1 MKKPIYKDETILL
14 WGVNYTIKEIFYSGH
29 LQEYVYILK
38 NEHDDDT
45 YETIRESEVVRL
57 VGTSESRY
65 NILKRETLEELS
77 LAYDSLEKE
86 YKEMR
91 DIVVKIYNGEQLTK
105 EEFATMKTHAF
116 LRRVGRDEM
125 EDDGKYEN

>member
-29 LQEYVYILK
+29 LHEHVYILK

-45 YETIRESEVVRL
+45 YETIRESEVTRL

-91 DIVVKIYNGEQLTK
+91 NIVVKIYNREGLTK